1 MKRQI
6 ILSLLVIAITV
17 FFSCDEVFRERIRG
31 NGVGKT
37 ENRNVKGFSSVD
49 VSGAMDV
56 YVMQDSSTSVKV
68 EADENL
74 LQYIVTEN
82 DNGTLVIRYEEGVEL
97 RPKKG
102 IRIYV
107 SNPVYREFEASG
119 ACNYFGE
126 NRISSTESIRIHVS
140 GACDAAMEVKAPKV
154 KVDLSGAGTIS
165 LRGETKDFE
174 VDGSGS
180 TNIKCFDLMAE
191 NTHVDISGAGSAQV
205 FASVKLDV
213 EVSGAADVKYK
224 GNPAINQSVSGA
236 GSVKKA
242 ETSNL

>member
-6 ILSLLVIAITV
+6 ILSLLVIASTT

-31 NGVGKT
+31 NGISKT
-37 ENRNVKGFSSVD
+37 ESRDVKGFSSVD

-56 YVMQDSSTSVKV
+56 YVTQDSVTSVKV

-82 DNGTLVIRYEEGVEL
+82 DNGTLNIYFEYGVNL
-97 RPKKG
+97 RPKKA
-102 IRIYV
+102 IRVYV

-126 NRISSTESIRIHVS
+126 TRISSAENIRIHVS
-140 GACDAAMEVKAPKV
+140 GACDATMEVKAPKV

-180 TNIKCFDLMAE
+180 TNIKCFDLLAE
-191 NTHVDISGAGSAQV
+191 NTKVDMSGAGNAEV
-205 FASVKLDV
+205 FASVSLTG
-213 EVSGAADVKYK
+213 EISGAVDILYK
-224 GNPAINQSVSGA
+224 GNITPDIRKSGA

-242 ETSNL
+242 EN

>member
-6 ILSLLVIAITV
+6 ILSLLVIASTT

-31 NGVGKT
+31 NGISKT
-37 ENRNVKGFSSVD
+37 ESRDIKGFSSVD

-56 YVMQDSSTSVKV
+56 YVTQDSVTSVKV

-82 DNGTLVIRYEEGVEL
+82 DNGTLNIYFEHGVNL
-97 RPKKG
+97 RPKKA
-102 IRIYV
+102 IRVYV
-107 SNPVYREFEASG
+107 SNPVYREFEAAG

-126 NRISSTESIRIHVS
+126 TRISSAENIRIHVS
-140 GACDAAMEVKAPKV
+140 GACDATMEVKAPKV

-180 TNIKCFDLMAE
+180 TTIKCFDLMAE
-191 NTHVDISGAGSAQV
+191 NVNVDISGAGSAQV

-213 EVSGAADVKYK
+213 DLSGAADVKYR
-224 GNPAINQSVSGA
+224 GNPTINQSVSGA

-242 ETSNL
+242 E